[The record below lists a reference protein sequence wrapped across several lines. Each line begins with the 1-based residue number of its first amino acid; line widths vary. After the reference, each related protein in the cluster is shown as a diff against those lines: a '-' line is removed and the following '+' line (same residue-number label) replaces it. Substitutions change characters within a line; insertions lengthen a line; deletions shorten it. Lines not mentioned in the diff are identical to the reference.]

1 MATSIIR
8 LGFSSKDIVS
18 DAFSISDSQNITSD
32 GSTGLDLTTGLSKI
46 KVGTSAVTI
55 LDASTFSNTGESQL
69 AYVYIKNLSSTPTS
83 ITFTDSLI
91 IKLDDSSNQLTLGHL
106 PGGHAAILP
115 YSADNDLT
123 LTADTANTVV
133 EYMLIHAG

>member
-55 LDASTFSNTGESQL
+55 LDASDFSNTGESQL

-115 YSADNDLT
+115 YSANNDLT
-123 LTADTANTVV
+123 LTADTADTVV